1 MTNGSVR
8 ALTPLMSDDNAS
20 IVEDE
25 RRRQVEAEE
34 ELRYHVRRRLDTEH
48 GVPAGASASPPAA
61 PPAPPK
67 SGFGK
72 KIMEFF
78 NSSVGMWLLS
88 SVVLTGGAA
97 LLQNIQ
103 HQHEVEQKNREQLAA
118 HKFEVTHRLDQ
129 MEFGLR
135 RAKTVGEAKAAMDGM
150 FKSKFPLSPDLQ
162 NKSLGSLYL
171 TMLQLVSTTDEKRSA
186 EVMDFIRRLEEAELS
201 LQAEADDKPLDT
213 EQREQLRKLLKSVKN
228 LHLNGSV

>member
-1 MTNGSVR
+1 
-8 ALTPLMSDDNAS
+8 
-20 IVEDE
+20 
-25 RRRQVEAEE
+25 
-34 ELRYHVRRRLDTEH
+34 
-48 GVPAGASASPPAA
+48 
-61 PPAPPK
+61 
-67 SGFGK
+67 
-72 KIMEFF
+72 
-78 NSSVGMWLLS
+78 MWLRS

-103 HQHEVEQKNREQLAA
+103 HRHGVEQKNREQLAA

-135 RAKTVGEAKAAMDGM
+135 RSKTAGEAKAAMDGM

-171 TMLQLVSTTDEKRSA
+171 TMLQLVSDADPKRSA
-186 EVMDFIRRLEEAELS
+186 EVMDFIRRLEEAELL
-201 LQAEADDKPLDT
+201 LQSEPDDKPLDA

-228 LHLNGSV
+228 LHLNGSA

>member
-8 ALTPLMSDDNAS
+8 AIAPSMGDSSAVTVD
-20 IVEDE
+20 DE
-25 RRRQVEAEE
+25 RRRQLEAEE
-34 ELRYHVRRRLDTEH
+34 ELRYHVRRRLDAEH
-48 GVPAGASASPPAA
+48 GVPAA
-61 PPAPPK
+61 PPAPPPAAPK

-72 KIMEFF
+72 KVMEFL

-171 TMLQLVSTTDEKRSA
+171 TMLQLVSGADEKRSA

-201 LQAEADDKPLDT
+201 LQAEPDDKPLDT

-228 LHLNGSV
+228 LHLNGST

>member
-1 MTNGSVR
+1 MSDGSAR
-8 ALTPLMSDDNAS
+8 TITPLIAGTG
-20 IVEDE
+20 VEDE

-48 GVPAGASASPPAA
+48 GLPAVAASP
-61 PPAPPK
+61 PPAPPPAPPR

-72 KIMEFF
+72 KVMEFL

-103 HQHEVEQKNREQLAA
+103 HKHEVEQKNREQLAS

-135 RAKTVGEAKAAMDGM
+135 RSKTAGEAKAAMDGM

-171 TMLQLVSTTDEKRSA
+171 TMLQLVGDADAKRSA
-186 EVMDFIRRLEEAELS
+186 QVMDFIRRLEEAELS
-201 LQAEADDKPLDT
+201 LQSEPDDKPLDS

>member
-1 MTNGSVR
+1 MTNASVR
-8 ALTPLMSDDNAS
+8 TITPLIADTS
-20 IVEDE
+20 VEDE
-25 RRRQVEAEE
+25 RRRQIEAEE
-34 ELRYHVRRRLDTEH
+34 VLRYHVRRRLDTEH
-48 GVPAGASASPPAA
+48 GVPPVAASA

-72 KIMEFF
+72 KVMDFL

-135 RAKTVGEAKAAMDGM
+135 RAKTVGDAKAAMDGM

-171 TMLQLVSTTDEKRSA
+171 TMLQLVSGADEKRSG

-201 LQAEADDKPLDT
+201 LQAEPDDKPLDT

-228 LHLNGSV
+228 LHLNGSA

>member
-8 ALTPLMSDDNAS
+8 ALAPLMSDGSAS
-20 IVEDE
+20 IVDDE
-25 RRRQVEAEE
+25 LRRQIEAEE
-34 ELRYHVRRRLDTEH
+34 ELRYHVRRRLDAEH
-48 GVPAGASASPPAA
+48 GVPAAPPVPAA
-61 PPAPPK
+61 LK

-72 KIMEFF
+72 KVMEFL

-171 TMLQLVSTTDEKRSA
+171 TMLQLVSGTDEKRSG
-186 EVMDFIRRLEEAELS
+186 EVMDFIRRLEEAELA
-201 LQAEADDKPLDT
+201 LQAEPDDKPLDT